1 MKRKFEH
8 FLLSILFGT
17 SVLMALT
24 FWLNI
29 NFGFNCLSVSHWAQL
44 ASLQATGAP
53 INKDFYLSIGV
64 GIIIFILGLYIINRP
79 RFRKIPK
86 MPQPVKNEP
95 VASLAKP
102 GTASLPP
109 VPQPKQEQDI
119 PESVPVQQPIEEK
132 KEASDI
138 PVAAPNGMPLVRP
151 PKLKLPTNISKMAA
165 TQYQQQ
171 ENELIKQQQLEKQNT
186 EIVQIF
192 TDNNYIV
199 KKNPTIGKLK
209 TNLFAIGNNEKIWM
223 GAIDCDIESMQS
235 AVKQLQDIF
244 TETLE
249 DIEIHVNA
257 FILDTLGKY
266 SATDNIEVFHT
277 IAELNEFISKNP
289 GDEIEDYEQD
299 NFNAY
304 SEYIDTVITMLYK
317 A

>member
-29 NFGFNCLSVSHWAQL
+29 NFGFNCLSVSHWTQL
-44 ASLQATGAP
+44 ASLQATGTP
-53 INKDFYLSIGV
+53 INKDFYLSIGI
-64 GIIIFILGLYIINRP
+64 GIIVFLFGLYIINRP

-86 MPQPVKNEP
+86 MPQSVKNEP
-95 VASLAKP
+95 VVSLAKP
-102 GTASLPP
+102 ETAPLPTIQ
-109 VPQPKQEQDI
+109 QPKQEQDI
-119 PESVPVQQPIEEK
+119 LESVPVQQPIEEK
-132 KEASDI
+132 QETSNT
-138 PVAAPNGMPLVRP
+138 PVAVPNGIPLVRP

-171 ENELIKQQQLEKQNT
+171 ENDLIKQQQLEKQNA

-192 TDNNYIV
+192 TDNNYVV

-235 AVKQLQDIF
+235 AIKQLQDIF